1 MGRRKPTAFAMGC
14 PVTYHRWVR
23 SAPATN
29 PTQSIRVVWAFLRYL
44 ATHPKGRE
52 LVNAAPANASL
63 VDPELRLPLV
73 DVGQMLENA
82 IRVTGDPAIGLHAA
96 AFFEAKDRDPLEEAA
111 RNCATLRS
119 ALECTIR
126 YIRLISEEATYSLRE
141 EADRAVFSR
150 HSLVQ
155 GPLLRV
161 ATDFAMADIVQFLR
175 RNATV
180 KESEYVLE
188 LQHAEPD
195 YVAEYHRL
203 FRCKVRFGTGHN
215 ALVFDL
221 AHLDSPMISQCAL
234 LAKAF
239 ADRAD
244 GLLTRLEEGESVAVK
259 VRKLVAQH
267 LSSGQ
272 VTMDWASRSLGISPP
287 TLRRHL
293 QDENITFSEIVEAV
307 RRNFA
312 EQELRGRRSI
322 GEIAFSLGFSSLG
335 AFGRA
340 FKRWHGMLPTD
351 YRARQRA
358 SLP

>member
-1 MGRRKPTAFAMGC
+1 
-14 PVTYHRWVR
+14 
-23 SAPATN
+23 
-29 PTQSIRVVWAFLRYL
+29 VVWAFLRYL

-63 VDPELRLPLV
+63 VDPDLRLPLV
-73 DVGQMLENA
+73 DIGRMLEHA
-82 IRVTGDPAIGLHAA
+82 IEVTGDPAIGLHAA
-96 AFFEAKDRDPLEEAA
+96 AYFEPKDRDPLEEAA
-111 RNCATLRS
+111 RNCTTLKA

-141 EADRAVFSR
+141 EADRAVFAR

-161 ATDFAMADIVQFLR
+161 ATDFAMADMVQFLR

-180 KESEYVLE
+180 KEPDYALE
-188 LQHAEPD
+188 LEYAEPD

-203 FRCKVRFGTGHN
+203 FRCKVRFGAGHN
-215 ALVFDL
+215 ALVFAR
-221 AHLDSPMISQCAL
+221 AHLDAPMHSHCAV

-244 GLLTRLEEGESVAVK
+244 GLLARLAEGESVT
-259 VRKLVAQH
+259 VRVRRLVAQN

-272 VTMDWASRSLGISPP
+272 VTMEWAARSLGISPP

-293 QDENITFSEIVEAV
+293 QDEDVTFSDIVEAV
-307 RRNFA
+307 RRNIA
-312 EQELRGRRSI
+312 EQELRGRRSV

-351 YRARQRA
+351 FRARHRA
-358 SLP
+358 AKP

>member
-1 MGRRKPTAFAMGC
+1 
-14 PVTYHRWVR
+14 
-23 SAPATN
+23 
-29 PTQSIRVVWAFLRYL
+29 
-44 ATHPKGRE
+44 
-52 LVNAAPANASL
+52 
-63 VDPELRLPLV
+63 
-73 DVGQMLENA
+73 MLEQA
-82 IRVTGDPAIGLHAA
+82 IHVTGDPAIGLHAA
-96 AFFEAKDRDPLEEAA
+96 AFFEPKDRDPLEEAA
-111 RNCATLRS
+111 RNCTTVRA

-126 YIRLISEEATYSLRE
+126 YIRLLSEEATYSLQE
-141 EADRAVFSR
+141 GADRAVFSR
-150 HSLVQ
+150 YSLVQ

-180 KESEYVLE
+180 EESQYVLE
-188 LQHAEPD
+188 FDHAEPE

-215 ALVFDL
+215 ALVFDR
-221 AHLDSPMISQCAL
+221 AHLDSPMVSHCTV

-244 GLLTRLEEGESVAVK
+244 GLLVRLAEGESVAVR
-259 VRKLVAQH
+259 VRRLVAQH

-272 VTMDWASRSLGISPP
+272 VTMGWAARSLGISPP

-293 QDENITFSEIVEAV
+293 QDEDVTFSDIVEAV
-307 RRNFA
+307 RRNIA
-312 EQELRGRRSI
+312 EQELRGRRNI

-351 YRARQRA
+351 YRAQHRA
-358 SLP
+358 SKP